1 MRGKLSKGVRRLSLM
16 QFGSAESASFK
27 AGPLERVEAILV
39 AWVGGVGW

>member
-1 MRGKLSKGVRRLSLM
+1 M
-16 QFGSAESASFK
+16 QLGSAESASFK